1 MAEPKGQYL
10 PDAAAANPGLVK
22 AHGDVKTRIGVL
34 WLIGIVCS
42 LLIVGGFAVFLLRP
56 ESAKD
61 VWVIIGPIISAA
73 MSGTVSFLAAE
84 RAVKGDG

>member
-1 MAEPKGQYL
+1 MTEPHGQYL
-10 PDAAAANPGLVK
+10 PAPVPSSTGIIK
-22 AHGDVKTRIGVL
+22 AEGDVKTRIGVL

-42 LLIVGGFAVFLLRP
+42 LLITGGFAVFFVRP

-73 MSGTVSFLAAE
+73 ISGTVSFLAAE
-84 RAVKGDG
+84 RASRSDG